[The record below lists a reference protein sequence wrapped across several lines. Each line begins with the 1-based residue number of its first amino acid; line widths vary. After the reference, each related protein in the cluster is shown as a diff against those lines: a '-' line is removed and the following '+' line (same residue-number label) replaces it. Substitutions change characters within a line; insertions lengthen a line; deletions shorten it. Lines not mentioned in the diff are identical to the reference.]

1 MKLLEVIAC
10 TKNYLITKRNS
21 QASEARQE
29 NNSWLGR
36 NGRLQV
42 SLRRYALLMEDK
54 MAAEAFGCSC
64 ELRMSWLNYYQEL
77 VMWWMATMAHL
88 LPEVL

>member
-42 SLRRYALLMEDK
+42 SLRRYALLKEGK
-54 MAAEAFGCSC
+54 MAAELAFGCSC
-64 ELRMSWLNYYQEL
+64 ELRMRLNYYQEL
-77 VMWWMATMAHL
+77 VMWWMATMAYL